1 MNNKCISGCDVT
13 YLLKLGRGILF
24 FFLFGANLLFKIK
37 LKAIIYDHQKK
48 TGVLNE
54 STIFDITYW

>member
-1 MNNKCISGCDVT
+1 
-13 YLLKLGRGILF
+13 
-24 FFLFGANLLFKIK
+24 LFKKK

-54 STIFDITYW
+54 STIFDITY